1 MVTGRIRRPTRIT
14 ALTIVA
20 LLASGGC
27 TSDSGRDDPPPVK
40 NKADAE
46 HSGRALIGRLAGQ

>member
-1 MVTGRIRRPTRIT
+1 MTGRIRRPTRIT

-27 TSDSGRDDPPPVK
+27 TSNSGKDDPPPVK
-40 NKADAE
+40 TKADAE
-46 HSGRALIGRLAGQ
+46 HSARALIGRLAGQ